1 MCTGGTAATGAECTT
16 DKAEICTK
24 CKDAGYTLTS
34 DKKCKGVCVCVCI
47 QTGTRPKTRLDFVD
61 NHVFVDVLQQMC
73 ASVRVALR
81 QPATN
86 ALRMVPRFARRAQPK
101 D

>member
-1 MCTGGTAATGAECTT
+1 MHEVQRRRIYPHQRQEVQGR
-16 DKAEICTK
+16 
-24 CKDAGYTLTS
+24 
-34 DKKCKGVCVCVCI
+34 VCVCI
-47 QTGTRPKTRLDFVD
+47 QIETRPKTRLDFVD

-81 QPATN
+81 QPAPN